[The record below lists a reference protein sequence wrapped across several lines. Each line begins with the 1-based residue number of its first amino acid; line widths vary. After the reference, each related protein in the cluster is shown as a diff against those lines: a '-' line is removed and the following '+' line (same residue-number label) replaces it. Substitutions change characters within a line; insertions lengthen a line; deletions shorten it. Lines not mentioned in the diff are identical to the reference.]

1 MAERREL
8 MRSCFTVRA
17 ALAYHSL
24 ARERGDVVLRGSL
37 WRIQHLEIATSHLM
51 KIMSGDMNFAYTELG
66 MLSCEQILCEVGMC
80 SIKPRHVS

>member
-1 MAERREL
+1 
-8 MRSCFTVRA
+8 
-17 ALAYHSL
+17 
-24 ARERGDVVLRGSL
+24 
-37 WRIQHLEIATSHLM
+37 LM